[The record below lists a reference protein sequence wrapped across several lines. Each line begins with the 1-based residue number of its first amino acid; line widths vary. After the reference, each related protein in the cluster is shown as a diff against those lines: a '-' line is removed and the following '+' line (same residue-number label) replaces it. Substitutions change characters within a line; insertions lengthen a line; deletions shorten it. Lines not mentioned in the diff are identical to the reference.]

1 MKGISI
7 NGYYLHKVEALM
19 EPYSEGTVSY
29 LRYPKHRI
37 HFKVEGSRLFL
48 KIPAFLS
55 LELYRREILPQDAS
69 KSVLV
74 KISGRNIGKFLVV
87 DFRYPRNEYEMVSII
102 LDREEKQNGTIF

>member
-1 MKGISI
+1 
-7 NGYYLHKVEALM
+7 M

-37 HFKVEGSRLFL
+37 HFKIEGNRLFL

-55 LELYRREILPQDAS
+55 LELYRRAILPQEVS

-74 KISGRNIGKFLVV
+74 KISGKNIGKFLVV
-87 DFRYPRNEYEMVSII
+87 DFRYPHNNYGMVSII
-102 LDREEKQNGTIF
+102 LDREEK

>member
-7 NGYYLHKVEALM
+7 NGCYLHKVEMLM
-19 EPYSEGTVSY
+19 ESYSEGTVSY

-37 HFKVEGSRLFL
+37 HFEIEGNRLFL
-48 KIPAFLS
+48 KIPAILS
-55 LELYRREILPQDAS
+55 LELYRRAIFPQDVS

-87 DFRYPRNEYEMVSII
+87 DFRYSHSDYEVVSII
-102 LDREEKQNGTIF
+102 LDREEK